1 MDFIA
6 QYFSN
11 LFGNL
16 LPGIRIE
23 GARYLI
29 GTVGVFLITWV
40 LLKPVLKNRLIRKRP
55 PQKLLN
61 RQVRRELKNS
71 FLTILV
77 FIAAY
82 TFVNLSLETLLGA
95 RPFKQYS
102 NVNDYPLWMVPLS
115 IVLFTIGLDTWF
127 YWTHRFMHLPKFYK
141 FFHMEHHRSHS
152 PTPFT
157 AYSFSPSEAVLVY
170 LFVPVFWII
179 VPMHSTAF
187 IASML
192 IQTSRNALAHCG
204 YEVFPRGW
212 TRIPGLNIFTT
223 VTHHDLHHERS
234 HGNYAFYFTF
244 WDKLMGT
251 EDPDYEAR
259 FDAVTKKPAT
269 PAPATKPVAD
279 LQDA

>member
-11 LFGNL
+11 LASNL

-40 LLKPVLKNRLIRKRP
+40 LLRPVLKNRLIRKRP
-55 PQKLLN
+55 PAKLLN
-61 RQVRRELKNS
+61 RQILRELKNS
-71 FLTILV
+71 FITILV
-77 FIAAY
+77 FIIAY
-82 TFVNLSLETLLGA
+82 TFVNLALESLLGV

-102 NVNDYPLWMVPLS
+102 DVNAYPIWMIPLS
-115 IVLFTIGLDTWF
+115 VLLFTIGLDTWF
-127 YWTHRFMHLPKFYK
+127 YWSHRFMHLPKFYK
-141 FFHMEHHRSHS
+141 FFHIEHHRSHS

-170 LFVPVFWII
+170 LFVPVFQLI
-179 VPMHSTAF
+179 VPMHFTAF

-244 WDKLMGT
+244 WDKVMGT

-259 FDAVTKKPAT
+259 FDAVTEKPAI
-269 PAPATKPVAD
+269 KPVAD